1 MAGAQEGAA
10 KSSKV
15 LSFAMRAIPIFAIV
29 GAITALIAAF
39 AGTQRGMDAI
49 TKVTRPLAALFDRL
63 LGVIQELAFDA
74 FDKLKEAINNPK
86 QAFIDLGNAIKDNV
100 IARFKSFFVFGESLS
115 ALFAGDF
122 KKL

>member
-1 MAGAQEGAA
+1 
-10 KSSKV
+10 
-15 LSFAMRAIPIFAIV
+15 
-29 GAITALIAAF
+29 
-39 AGTQRGMDAI
+39 MDAI

-122 KKL
+122 KKKL

>member
-1 MAGAQEGAA
+1 MLQ

-74 FDKLKEAINNPK
+74 FDKLKAINNPK